1 MKPSKA
7 ALSYTGT
14 IWLLITQLLVM
25 LPFVQYL
32 PLWLVPVLA
41 FTAIWR
47 IRVVKGQSDRPGLP
61 IKVML
66 IVLGIGGLALSGLPF
81 PSLDFMVAILLLGF
95 AFKTLETDSQRDAI
109 VMVFLGYFLLA
120 VHFLYSQSILAG
132 LYGVVTLIALTAALI
147 GIHYPMTFMSSRQST
162 RHALRLSAVMLLQC
176 LPLML
181 LIFMFAPRLP
191 PLFMLPLP
199 SSQAKSGI
207 SDTMTPGDIAS
218 LSQSDGLAFRVT
230 FKNGKPPQNQLY
242 WRGLTLNHFDGR
254 RWQQFIDNYELRQLQ
269 HNFANNYRWQPDNLD
284 IRGAAIEYEA
294 IYERSGQPWLFTLT
308 PTTEVYGD
316 VLRGGD
322 YRVMARRELQA
333 PTLVKAVSYPDSL
346 RDRTLQPMVR
356 RLALQ
361 LPANT
366 DPRTRELARQ
376 LRTQSNSE
384 QDFIQHVL
392 QHYREQPFHYTLRP
406 PTLGSENTI
415 DGFLFDSQRGFC
427 AHYAGSFVFMMRAA
441 GIPARVVT
449 GYQGGEWNA
458 AGQYLSVHQF
468 DAHAW
473 TEVWLAD
480 SGWIRIDPTT
490 MVAPERVEQGL
501 EAAMR
506 TEGSFLEN
514 QLFTPRKIEWLN
526 KMRQQ
531 IDSVQYGW
539 RRFVLGYDQDAQSEF
554 FKRLFGELT
563 LKKVAFTLGGLLIAL
578 GLLWMLM
585 LGLKPERKKLVPEQ
599 RLYQRFCKILEKK
612 GLQREQSQAPGE
624 FARLAATRFPQQAN
638 AILAFNGTYEQL
650 CYGGYD
656 ESEQAG
662 LLGRLKQELQQ
673 LRTIN

>member
-1 MKPSKA
+1 MNPAKA

-14 IWLLITQLLVM
+14 IWLLITQVLVM

-32 PLWLVPVLA
+32 PLWLMPVLA

-47 IRVVKGQSDRPGLP
+47 LRVVKGQSDRPGLP
-61 IKVML
+61 VKIVLM
-66 IVLGIGGLALSGLPF
+66 VLGIGGLTLSGLPF

-95 AFKTLETDSQRDAI
+95 AFKTLEADSQRDAI
-109 VMVFLGYFLLA
+109 VVVLLGYFLLA

-132 LYGVVTLIALTAALI
+132 LYGVLTLVALTAALI
-147 GIHYPMTFMSSRQST
+147 GIHHPMNFMSSRQST
-162 RHALRLSAVMLLQC
+162 SHALRLSALMLLQC

-181 LIFMFAPRLP
+181 LIFMFAPRLQ

-207 SDTMTPGDIAS
+207 SDSMTPGDIAS
-218 LSQSDGLAFRVT
+218 LSQSDALAFRVT

-254 RWQQFIDNYELRQLQ
+254 RWKQFIDDYELRQLQ
-269 HNFANNYRWQPDNLD
+269 QNFAHNYRWQPDNLD
-284 IRGAAIEYEA
+284 IRGPAVEYEA

-308 PTTEVYGD
+308 PATEVYGD

-322 YRVMARRELQA
+322 YRIMARTELQA
-333 PTLVKAVSYPDSL
+333 PAMLKAVSYPESL

-361 LPANT
+361 LPLNT
-366 DPRTRELARQ
+366 NPRSHSLAQQ
-376 LRTQSNSE
+376 LRTQSRSE
-384 QDFIQHVL
+384 QDYIQRVL
-392 QHYREQPFHYTLRP
+392 QRFRDQSFHYTLRP
-406 PTLGSENTI
+406 PMLGSTDTI
-415 DGFLFDSQRGFC
+415 DAFLFDSQRGFC

-458 AGQYLSVHQF
+458 TGQYLSVHQF

-473 TEVWLAD
+473 TEVWLAE
-480 SGWIRIDPTT
+480 SGWARIDPTT
-490 MVAPERVEQGL
+490 MVAPDRVEQGL

-526 KMRQQ
+526 RLRQQ

-539 RRFVLGYDQDAQSEF
+539 RRFVLGYDRDAQSEF
-554 FKRLFGELT
+554 FKNLLGELT
-563 LKKVAFTLGGLLIAL
+563 IKKVAATLGGLMIAL
-578 GLLWMLM
+578 GLLWMLL
-585 LGLKPERKKLVPEQ
+585 LGLKPEHRSIAPEQ
-599 RLYQRFCKILEKK
+599 RLYQRFCKRLAKK
-612 GLQREQSQAPGE
+612 GLAREPGQTPGD
-624 FARLAATRFPQQAN
+624 FARLAAAKFPQHAA
-638 AILAFNGTYEQL
+638 AILGFNGVYEEV
-650 CYGGYD
+650 CYG
-656 ESEQAG
+656 SEANHKPKG
-662 LLGRLKQELQQ
+662 LLAQMKQHLQK
-673 LRTIN
+673 L